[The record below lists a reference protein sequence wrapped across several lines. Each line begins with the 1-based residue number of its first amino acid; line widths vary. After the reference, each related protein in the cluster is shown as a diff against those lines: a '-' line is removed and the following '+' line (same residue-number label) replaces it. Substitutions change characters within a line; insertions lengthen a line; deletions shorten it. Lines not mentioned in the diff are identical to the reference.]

1 MEIGWWGWVGE
12 DGGGVIFHQEVYG
25 VPEIHQKSFSQLG
38 GLNMQTQTLQKM
50 IFVCHLECLPSKK
63 NLWRVNQVY
72 NKVSGWWG
80 W

>member
-25 VPEIHQKSFSQLG
+25 VPEIYQKSFSQLG

-50 IFVCHLECLPSKK
+50 IFFVILNVYHLKRGCGGLTRFTIK
-63 NLWRVNQVY
+63 
-72 NKVSGWWG
+72 
-80 W
+80 